1 MVLIE
6 TYTKRKTMS
15 LTQLLKDYADASAAK
30 LPEEAKVIMQNAIED
45 VETSKITA
53 KALKTGD
60 IFPSF
65 NLPNAK
71 GEVIKSLSL
80 LDNGPLVIAFYRGGW
95 CPYCNIELKALQNAL
110 PQIKEKGAQLVAIS
124 PESPDNS
131 LTTQEKNELSFEV
144 LTDKDNNF
152 ARDLSLVYKLPES
165 LIALYNKFGLSLEAS
180 QGNAN
185 FELPIA
191 ATYVIDTNGKIIY
204 DFVQVDYKLRADTSA
219 ILEAL

>member
-1 MVLIE
+1 
-6 TYTKRKTMS
+6 MS

-30 LPEEAKVIMQNAIED
+30 LPEEAKVIMENAIED
-45 VETSKITA
+45 VEMSKITA

-165 LIALYNKFGLSLEAS
+165 LIALYNKFGLSLDES
-180 QGNAN
+180 QGNSN
-185 FELPIA
+185 SELPIA

-204 DFVQVDYKLRADTSA
+204 HFLKEDYKLRADPSA
-219 ILEAL
+219 ILEVL